1 MDGII
6 LGDRYEL
13 LEKVG
18 EGGMSEVYKAKCNK
32 LNRFVAV
39 KILKRQFANNEEIS
53 RKFKREATSIA
64 NLSDNNIVNAVS

>member
-1 MDGII
+1 MNGII
-6 LGDRYEL
+6 LGGRYEL

-39 KILKRQFANNEEIS
+39 KTIKKFLRNSKEKQLPLQIYLILI
-53 RKFKREATSIA
+53 
-64 NLSDNNIVNAVS
+64 

>member
-1 MDGII
+1 MNGII
-6 LGDRYEL
+6 LGGRYEL

-39 KILKRQFANNEEIS
+39 KILKSNLQTIK
-53 RKFKREATSIA
+53 KFLRNSKEKQLPLQIY
-64 NLSDNNIVNAVS
+64 LILI